1 MSQTIQSGLT
11 DVTGTVQTTAATTA
25 ITHFIYAQQAGAG
38 TQTLGTVGA
47 GKRWLIISIDLSVG
61 TAGGNGANGY
71 VTLNGEKAAY
81 CYPQS
86 SVGSSFVEHA
96 NLVFSPSACPILTAG
111 QTVQLVSAAAITSNA
126 CVGYIEESV

>member
-1 MSQTIQSGLT
+1 MSQMVQSGLT
-11 DVTGTVQTTAATTA
+11 DVTGTVQTSAATTA

-38 TQTLGTVGA
+38 TSTLGTVGA
-47 GKRWLIISIDLSVG
+47 GKRWLIISMDLSVG

-71 VTLNGEKAAY
+71 LSLNGEKAAY

-86 SVGSSFVEHA
+86 SVGSSFVEHSC
-96 NLVFSPSACPILTAG
+96 LVFNPAACPILAAG
-111 QTVQLVSAAAITSNA
+111 QTVTLTSAAAITSNA